1 MSICPTGGTAA
12 PCPLV
17 PAPASS
23 AYAHDMQL
31 GKKFSDFEGHEIG
44 FFFFIWIIVLCK

>member
-23 AYAHDMQL
+23 AYVHYMQL

-44 FFFFIWIIVLCK
+44 FFYINYRIM